1 MNFWSAKL
9 TTRSMGC
16 QGDTIQKVRLFS
28 FCLVLILDTAQISY
42 NCAMSKPL
50 AERLRPTTLDEFL
63 GQQRILGP
71 DSMLRKAVLDD
82 KAPSM
87 IFWGPPGCGK
97 TSLAHVIQG
106 HSHKRFVAL
115 SAVSSGVKD
124 VKEALAAAREHLRLG
139 QATLL
144 FIDEIH
150 RFNKGQQDALLGA
163 VEDGTVTLIGATTE
177 NPGFEVN
184 SALLS
189 RCQLILFAPL
199 SPDDLAAL
207 LRSALAEHPRGM
219 QRPDISFHDDAIS
232 KLVSQADGDARF
244 LLNQLEWIVS
254 SLGENKEVT
263 LATLEQ
269 MQYRKPL
276 RYDKHQEEH
285 YNLISALHKS
295 VRGSDVQAAVYWLH
309 RMLQGGEDPRYILRR
324 LMRMAMEDIGLADPN
339 ALLLATSAREAYDFL
354 GTPEGLIALD
364 ELTVYLSLAPKSN
377 RLEMAYMKADQVIR
391 ETGTLPVP
399 RAFRNAVNKTGRD
412 LRYGDG
418 YRYDHDSPGAYSGQE
433 HLPKA
438 LEGTTFYEPTRFGRE
453 KLLSERMQ
461 ELESLKKQSSPP
473 PPPRQSGS

>member
-1 MNFWSAKL
+1 MN
-9 TTRSMGC
+9 T
-16 QGDTIQKVRLFS
+16 
-28 FCLVLILDTAQISY
+28 
-42 NCAMSKPL
+42 PL
-50 AERLRPTTLDEFL
+50 AERLRPRNLEEFL

-71 DSMLRKAVLDD
+71 DSMLRRAVEND

-97 TSLAHVIQG
+97 TSLAHVIQS
-106 HSHKRFVAL
+106 HSRKRFVAL

-124 VKEALAAAREHLRLG
+124 VKEALAGARDHLALG

-150 RFNKGQQDALLGA
+150 RFNKSQQDALLGA

-199 SPDDLAAL
+199 SPEDLEKLLVDAL
-207 LRSALAEHPRGM
+207 QSHPRGLK
-219 QRPDISFHDDAIS
+219 RPDVTFSPEAMR
-232 KLVSQADGDARF
+232 KLVGQADGDARF
-244 LLNQLEWIVS
+244 LLNQLEWIIS
-254 SLGENKEVT
+254 SLGERTVVD
-263 LATLEQ
+263 LDVLEQ

-276 RYDKHQEEH
+276 RYDKHSEEH

-309 RMLQGGEDPRYILRR
+309 RMLQGGEEPRYILRR

-377 RLEMAYMKADQVIR
+377 KLELAYMKADQVIQQ
-391 ETGTLPVP
+391 TGTLPVP
-399 RAFRNAVNKTGRD
+399 RAFRNAENKVGRD
-412 LRYGDG
+412 LRYGEG

-438 LEGTTFYEPTRFGRE
+438 LEGMKFYEPTEYGRE
-453 KLLSERMQ
+453 KALGERMKD
-461 ELESLKKQSSPP
+461 LEARKS
-473 PPPRQSGS
+473 RA